1 VTAPLRP
8 AAVPSARPVL
18 VVGLVAAAV
27 AGAMAAVA
35 PAGRGWL
42 LVLVLVVQ
50 LGFVAAW
57 TSLLDTPS
65 PAGAVAIAAGAAAA
79 SDGVLLRV
87 HHVALGV
94 FATIV
99 ALAFLFS
106 LVWQIARRH
115 RTRVTESLA
124 ATLAATV
131 LGVGGGA
138 YLTLR
143 AGLNGEQP
151 LADGRQAATAALLGV
166 ATVLGV
172 GRLLDAVWARPALS
186 GSRRRGLPGLVVGLA
201 AAAGV
206 GAWYGSQSAPS
217 LVHGPGTITGTKAL
231 LIALVAAAVAATVDV
246 GIDAGLASLAK
257 DGPARRPVP
266 WPARL
271 GVATLLP
278 VLVAAPPAY
287 VVARVVLT

>member
-1 VTAPLRP
+1 M
-8 AAVPSARPVL
+8 L
-18 VVGLVAAAV
+18 VVGVVAAAV

-42 LVLVLVVQ
+42 LVLLLAVQ
-50 LGFVAAW
+50 LGFVLAW
-57 TSLLDTPS
+57 TALLDTPS
-65 PAGAVAIAAGAAAA
+65 PAGAVAVSAGAAAA

-106 LVWQIARRH
+106 LLWQIARRE

-124 ATLAATV
+124 ATVTATV
-131 LGVGGGA
+131 LAVAGGA

-151 LADGRQAATAALLGV
+151 LTDGRQAATAALLGV

-172 GRLLDAVWARPALS
+172 GRLVDAAWARPALS
-186 GSRRRGLPGLVVGLA
+186 GSLRRGLPGLVAGLGA
-201 AAAGV
+201 AAAV
-206 GAWYGSQSAPS
+206 GAWYGSQRWTT
-217 LVHGPGTITGTKAL
+217 HGDGLFPGAGFITGPKVL
-231 LIALVAAAVAATVDV
+231 LVALVAAAVAAAVDL
-246 GIDAGLASLAK
+246 GIDAGLATLAK
-257 DGPARRPVP
+257 DGPDRRPAP

-287 VVARVVLT
+287 VVARIVLT